1 MGKRKVVQLSDE
13 QRSELENGQ
22 RNGKSHSFRNRCQMI
37 LLKSEHRTSWQVAQ
51 ILGGCAVVVDNWVKR
66 YEAGGVKGLQTRS
79 GRGRKAILQAADL
92 AEVTEAVKKSRQ
104 RISQAKAELE
114 TSLGRGKFSHST
126 LKRFLKKT
134 IAATSELESGSREN
148 R

>member
-22 RNGKSHSFRNRCQMI
+22 RNGKSHWFRHRCQMI
-37 LLKSEHRTSWQVAQ
+37 LLKSEHRTSLQVAR

-66 YEAGGVKGLQTRS
+66 YETGGIEDLQTRP
-79 GRGRKAILQAADL
+79 GRGRKAILQTQDL
-92 AEVTEAVKKSRQ
+92 AAVTEAVKKSRQ
-104 RISQAKAELE
+104 RISRARAELG
-114 TSLGRGKFSHST
+114 TSLGRGRFSHST

-134 IAATSELESGSREN
+134 VAATNELESGARESR
-148 R
+148 

>member
-13 QRSELENGQ
+13 QCSELENGQ
-22 RNGKSHSFRNRCQMI
+22 RNGNSHSFRRRCQTI
-37 LLKSEHRTSWQVAQ
+37 LLKSEHRTSSQVAQ

-66 YEAGGVKGLQTRS
+66 YEARGIKGLQARP
-79 GRGRKAILQAADL
+79 GRGRKAILQTADL
-92 AEVTEAVKKSRQ
+92 AAVTEAVKKSRQ
-104 RISQAKAELE
+104 RISLARAELE
-114 TSLGRGKFSHST
+114 TSFGRGKFTHST

-134 IAATSELESGSREN
+134 IVATNELESGSREN

>member
-1 MGKRKVVQLSDE
+1 MGKRKVVQLSNE

-22 RNGKSHSFRNRCQMI
+22 RNGKSHSFRHRCQMI
-37 LLKSEHRTSWQVAQ
+37 LLKSEHRTSVQVAQ

-66 YEAGGVKGLQTRS
+66 YEAGGIKGLQTRS
-79 GRGRKAILQAADL
+79 GRGRKAILQTADL
-92 AEVTEAVKKSRQ
+92 AAVTEAVKKSRQ
-104 RISQAKAELE
+104 RISLARAELE

-134 IAATSELESGSREN
+134 IAVTNELENGSRES

>member
-22 RNGKSHSFRNRCQMI
+22 RNGKSHSFRHRCQMI
-37 LLKSEHRTSWQVAQ
+37 LLKSEHRTSVQVAK

-66 YEAGGVKGLQTRS
+66 YETGGSKGLQTRPGT
-79 GRGRKAILQAADL
+79 GRTAILQTQDL
-92 AEVTEAVKKSRQ
+92 RAVTEAVKKAVNGFR
-104 RISQAKAELE
+104 
-114 TSLGRGKFSHST
+114 SLVRNWKRVWGRGRFSHST

-134 IAATSELESGSREN
+134 IAATNELESG
-148 R
+148 

>member
-22 RNGKSHSFRNRCQMI
+22 RDGKSHPFRNRCQMI
-37 LLKSEHRTSWQVAQ
+37 LLKSEHRTSEQVAQ

-66 YEAGGVKGLQTRS
+66 YEVDGIKGLQTRP
-79 GRGRKAILQAADL
+79 GRGRKAILQAQDL
-92 AEVTEAVKKSRQ
+92 AVVTEAVKKSRQ
-104 RISQAKAELE
+104 RISLARAELE

-134 IAATSELESGSREN
+134 VAAINELEDGSRES

>member
-1 MGKRKVVQLSDE
+1 MGKRKVIKLSDE
-13 QRSELENGQ
+13 QRPELENGQ
-22 RNGKSHSFRNRCQMI
+22 RTGQSHSFRHRCQMI
-37 LLKSEHRTSWQVAQ
+37 LLKSEHRTSAQVTR

-66 YEAGGVKGLQTRS
+66 YEADGIKGLQTRP

-92 AEVTEAVKKSRQ
+92 AVVTEAVKKSRQ
-104 RISQAKAELE
+104 RISLARAEIE

-134 IAATSELESGSREN
+134 VAATNELESGAREN

>member
-13 QRSELENGQ
+13 QRSELESGR
-22 RNGKSHSFRNRCQMI
+22 RNGRTHSFRNRCQMI
-37 LLKSEHRTSWQVAQ
+37 LLKSEHRTSVQVTQ

-66 YEAGGVKGLQTRS
+66 YEANGIEGLQTRP
-79 GRGRKAILQAADL
+79 GRGRKAILQTQDL
-92 AEVTEAVKKSRQ
+92 AAVTEAVKKSRQ
-104 RISQAKAELE
+104 RISQAQAELE

-134 IAATSELESGSREN
+134 IVATNELESGLREN